1 MSAGYYDAYYLQAQ
15 KVRNLISQNFADA
28 FKEVDIIIGP
38 TTPSPAF
45 KIGQKI
51 DDPIQMYLNDIFT
64 IGANLA
70 GLPALSVPCG
80 FSSGLPVGMQLIG
93 THLNESLILK
103 IGHYFQK
110 ETNWHLQS
118 PSILSGN

>member
-1 MSAGYYDAYYLQAQ
+1 
-15 KVRNLISQNFADA
+15 
-28 FKEVDIIIGP
+28 
-38 TTPSPAF
+38 
-45 KIGQKI
+45 
-51 DDPIQMYLNDIFT
+51 MYLNDIFT